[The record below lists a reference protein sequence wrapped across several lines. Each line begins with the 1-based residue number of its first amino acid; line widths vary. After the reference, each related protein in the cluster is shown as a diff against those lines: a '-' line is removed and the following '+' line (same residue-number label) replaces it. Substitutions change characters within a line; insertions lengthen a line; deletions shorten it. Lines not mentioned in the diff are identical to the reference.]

1 MKRNICL
8 LLSIIFILTFIPV
21 FSAAEAEN
29 TTTAQSESTT
39 TAADTTS
46 TESVPTTTAPAQQ
59 AAPIIAFD
67 GRPTSTY
74 VEVTVTPAAP
84 LGSTDV
90 IQYRTDD
97 TAWENYSEPLKID
110 INCTVFAKITFAD
123 GSESAISH
131 AEIVCIDKMPPSAP
145 EILADNVTWVNSF
158 VDVSVVS
165 GSDLES
171 GIQRNEYRLGEE
183 GEWKQYT
190 APVKLTEPAVF
201 YARTVDM
208 AGNFSSMASMEINN
222 FDITPPDISGITVYF
237 TSDVPPALAESGAF
251 SKYYRTPV
259 TITIDGAKDSQS
271 GLAAYYYQLADS
283 SSALT
288 DDGWLEYNLEA
299 RPEISADFC
308 GYVYVRAVDHAGNT
322 SYNTISE
329 GVVLDTAPPVIS
341 NVTLTPSSLTSGRVT
356 ATFSVTD
363 NYWLESISYG
373 DNLIGTYDPSITI
386 FRNGEYTITAA
397 DKAGNVAKST
407 FTVSNIDSTPFSL
420 LSVFEQLDENSFT
433 PSSWKPASEAAEE
446 LRTLLADSKDTKKIE
461 NATED
466 LTSALEKLISRGDGT
481 MALELI
487 EKVKEY
493 DKSLYTESSWLH
505 IDNAIDAIKLC
516 LDNPESTQADVDAA
530 RRSLEHS
537 IDELQLLADFT
548 AIDRLIAQCESIDK
562 NKYDPVKFEAFT
574 VNLEAAKA
582 LSRTDSTQDA
592 VDSVYNALLDSMN
605 AMRIIEEPVKEMPVV
620 GYVIMGLLVIFILTL
635 IFILLKGR
643 RHRTGELLREEYS
656 ENSDDYDDADE
667 AEYHSSRP
675 SIGDIYFT
683 DSDDE

>member
-8 LLSIIFILTFIPV
+8 LLSLIFILTFIPA
-21 FSAAEAEN
+21 FSAAEANSTSASQNE
-29 TTTAQSESTT
+29 TT
-39 TAADTTS
+39 TAA
-46 TESVPTTTAPAQQ
+46 EAAPTAPPAAQ

-74 VEVTVTPAAP
+74 VEVTITPAAP
-84 LGSTDV
+84 LGKDDI

-97 TAWENYSEPLKID
+97 TAWETYSKPLAID

-131 AEIVCIDKMPPSAP
+131 AEIVCIDKMPPSPP
-145 EILADNVTWVNSF
+145 EILADNITWVNSF
-158 VDVSVVS
+158 VEVSVVS

-171 GIQRNEYRLGEE
+171 GVQRNEYRLGEE
-183 GEWKQYT
+183 GEWRQYT

-201 YARTVDM
+201 YARTLDM
-208 AGNFSSMASMEINN
+208 AGNLSSMANMEIEN
-222 FDITPPDISGITVYF
+222 FDITPPDISGVTVYF
-237 TSDVPPALAESGAF
+237 TSDIPPALADSGAF
-251 SKYYRTPV
+251 SKYYRSPV
-259 TITIDGAKDSQS
+259 TITIDGAKDNQS
-271 GLAAYYYQLADS
+271 GLAAYQYQLAES

-288 DDGWLEYNLEA
+288 EDGWLEYNLEA
-299 RPEISADFC
+299 RPEITADFC
-308 GYVYVRAVDHAGNT
+308 GYVYVRASDHAGNL

-341 NVTLTPSSLTSGRVT
+341 EVTLTPSSLTSGRVT

-373 DNLIGTYDPSITI
+373 ENLIGTYDPSITI

-397 DKAGNVAKST
+397 DKAGNVSKST

-433 PSSWKPASEAAEE
+433 PSSWKPAEEAAEV
-446 LRTLLADSKDTKKIE
+446 LRTLLADSKDTKKTA

-487 EKVKEY
+487 ERVKEY

-505 IDNAIDAIKLC
+505 IDNAVEAINLC
-516 LDNPESTQADVDAA
+516 LEDPESTQADVDAA

-537 IDELQLLADFT
+537 IDELQPLADFT
-548 AIDRLIAQCESIDK
+548 AIDRLIAQCEALDK
-562 NKYDPVKFEAFT
+562 AKYDPVKLEAFT
-574 VNLEAAKA
+574 INLEAAKA
-582 LSRTDSTQDA
+582 LSRTDSTQEVVDA
-592 VDSVYNALLDSMN
+592 VYNTLLDSMN
-605 AMRIIEEPVKEMPVV
+605 AMRIVEEPVKEMPVV

-635 IFILLKGR
+635 LFILLKGK
-643 RHRTGELLREEYS
+643 RHRTDELLEDESEEEYDD
-656 ENSDDYDDADE
+656 NDYDDTDE
-667 AEYHSSRP
+667 VEYHSTRP

-683 DSDDE
+683 DSDD